1 MLFRINVEIL
11 LAQQLIRVNIY
22 TRHNDDFSDDNII
35 SQSVHFYTFS
45 FWRILFVWTSAS
57 CYADVFSV
65 CRCRLLQSFFWHAK
79 RITINNWH
87 EPRMLII
94 LGDDHDGWQNTTNSR
109 YTSKNAGNFPYKFY
123 VDSYQLIA
131 FKGKGNSFLLG
142 CENHPSTTHHQPQST
157 PPHPLQYFSFKNI

>member
-1 MLFRINVEIL
+1 MLCRIILEIL
-11 LAQQLIRVNIY
+11 FAQQLIRVNIRDIMM
-22 TRHNDDFSDDNII
+22 TFQMATLSLSQFIFIHSPSDVFCLCER
-35 SQSVHFYTFS
+35 SLRVMLMYSL
-45 FWRILFVWTSAS
+45 LFVA
-57 CYADVFSV
+57 AVI
-65 CRCRLLQSFFWHAK
+65 LLACAK